1 RAASPLSWAW
11 CPQRA
16 APRSS
21 FPTPRSSRAAVWA
34 PSACAC
40 SSPPPDSLRH
50 AEPERRALLGR
61 VRTRLHPPL
70 HGERSDHDHVRQI
83 EALEREGKEEEEGAP
98 RDEDRRGEGPA
109 ARGDAATEEEEDSGP
124 YGDAEEDARG
134 KPRAEEED
142 RGSDHLQ
149 VGADA
154 GLLRPGMD
162 RVLEEGVGEDRPP
175 AVRVR
180 EVEQPHAHGREPQG
194 DADGE
199 K

>member
-1 RAASPLSWAW
+1 
-11 CPQRA
+11 
-16 APRSS
+16 
-21 FPTPRSSRAAVWA
+21 
-34 PSACAC
+34 
-40 SSPPPDSLRH
+40 
-50 AEPERRALLGR
+50 
-61 VRTRLHPPL
+61 
-70 HGERSDHDHVRQI
+70 
-83 EALEREGKEEEEGAP
+83 

-175 AVRVR
+175 AVRGRAPEEARAGDGQAARGDAATEDEEASGAYGDAEEDARGKPRAEEADRGSDHLQVGADAGLLRPGMDRVLEEGVGEDRPPAVRVR

-199 K
+199 KKLAPLDAHAAP